1 MHTAGTV
8 ALSARLVVE
17 TIVRSVE
24 LSIDKEEAV
33 ILENGL
39 IDGISFVIEKEE
51 ASTTESFI
59 TELVRVLIVEIE
71 ALEA

>member
-1 MHTAGTV
+1 MYIAGTA

-17 TIVRSVE
+17 TTARSVE

-33 ILENGL
+33 TSENGL

-59 TELVRVLIVEIE
+59 TESVRVLIIETE
-71 ALEA
+71 ALEV

>member
-1 MHTAGTV
+1 MYIAGTA

-17 TIVRSVE
+17 TIARSVE

-51 ASTTESFI
+51 ASTIESFV
-59 TELVRVLIVEIE
+59 TELVRVLIIETE
-71 ALEA
+71 ALEV